1 MHGRHSEV
9 TSGKLVGEPINLSSG
24 VAEDDCLCDG
34 DCLVEIGQSVQLPIL
49 LLNSDVELLDT
60 FEGELSLLDQD
71 TNGIA
76 HEFGGDLK
84 DILGH
89 RSGEENDLGRLR
101 EELEDVVDLLSE
113 TTLLLC

>member
-1 MHGRHSEV
+1 MHGRDSEV
-9 TSGKLVGEPINLSSG
+9 TSGQLVGEPINLSSG
-24 VAEDDCLCDG
+24 VTEDDCLCDG
-34 DCLVEIGQSVQLPIL
+34 DCLVEIGKSVQFPIL

-60 FEGELSLLDQD
+60 FEGKLSLLDQD

-76 HEFGGDLK
+76 HEFGGDLE

-89 RSGEENDLGRLR
+89 RSGEKNDLGRLR